1 VRGAPGGGSG
11 AVARAVGVFVVASS
25 AWLAYRAGGGGD
37 PRPSPP
43 TAARAEP
50 LALGTG
56 KGADGYQV
64 DQRLT
69 DKMGEARV
77 ESQGA
82 QNRAPLLAHWRKM
95 PIAWAPLSGDALK
108 STTTIAL
115 RTSDKE
121 TQWSM
126 PGQKGQWEP
135 DARIWNMN
143 EGSFD
148 QRDAIAAPTPATVTF
163 HLRIPAQARLD
174 FATALL
180 GGRGETEFGVSVT
193 DGQGRAKE
201 LFARAMPSK
210 EAKEWLDAT
219 VDLGA
224 YSGQTVDLSLRATPK
239 LMVAM
244 TNGMSQIEASSSAV
258 ALWGNPVLLTKGPTL
273 LPYNVLFVVVDA
285 LRPDVIASFHD
296 DEEDAAKEHAKR
308 PPLEALLPKVPGLL
322 PAIDELASRGVRFT
336 HAYSSGA
343 WTRPGTLA
351 MLAGARSTELGVD
364 PLPWVLPPE
373 QASRFYAS
381 SPPLLTLLLR
391 RAGMQTRAFVN
402 NYFMVGYAS
411 VGVDMGF
418 ERVDDHRYRTR
429 DTMEIT
435 QHATS
440 WMKEHVKDRFFLFC
454 NFNSPHEPWEPP
466 ERYKTR
472 VPAPPAG
479 PVDLVTRMY
488 MAEAAKDD
496 EAVGVL
502 LAALDELGLRER
514 TLVVLTADHGET
526 LSSAHDGRGL
536 DKMQIRYHH
545 AVSNYEETTRIPI
558 LLSLPG
564 VLPEGREV
572 KARVRSI
579 DIAPT
584 VLELLGVERSP
595 KSSGASLMP
604 LVRGETEP
612 DERVVL
618 SEGRG
623 TRALLSG
630 KYRLLVREGAAQ
642 ITTSLKGDKT
652 ETVAE
657 ELYDLEDDPG
667 ERHNLAKD
675 RPELV
680 VEMRA
685 RMEAARKNVAVAG
698 TQAAAR
704 PDPPDASTFVHLRFA
719 GGGGQH
725 RISGAVHT
733 VDPKAKIGEAAAF
746 GAAPEAVRLGGGR
759 VDLALVTAAD
769 ALVGVDLRVEPPSAA
784 LAWELFLDDAPLA
797 ASQVFA
803 GPFGF
808 AAPSLR
814 LGVASDEARAA
825 AYSPVVPQIDPQRDL
840 GLFVTRERP
849 GDPPKDDGPARGVTR
864 EDTPQGAEEMGR
876 LLREWGYAHSPPAP
890 ASAVPSAAP
899 PPKVPKKK

>member
-1 VRGAPGGGSG
+1 MSG
-11 AVARAVGVFVVASS
+11 LVARALAIGAVVA
-25 AWLAYRAGGGGD
+25 AGWLAYRAGGGGD
-37 PRPSPP
+37 PRPLLP

-50 LALGTG
+50 SLAVAG

-64 DQRLT
+64 DQRLVE
-69 DKMGEARV
+69 KMNEARV
-77 ESQGA
+77 ESGNP
-82 QNRAPLLAHWRKM
+82 QNRGPLQAHWRKM
-95 PIAWAPLSGDALK
+95 PVVWAPLAGDALK

-115 RTSDKE
+115 RTSEKE

-126 PGQKGQWEP
+126 PGSKGQWEP
-135 DARIWNMN
+135 DARVWNMN

-148 QRDAIAAPTPATVTF
+148 QRDAIVAPTPATVTF
-163 HLRIPAQARLD
+163 HVAIPAQARLD

-193 DGQGRAKE
+193 GPDGRMKE

-210 EAKEWLDAT
+210 EAKEWLDAS

-244 TNGMSQIEASSSAV
+244 NNGMSQIEASGSGV

-296 DEEDAAKEHAKR
+296 DEEDAAKQRAKR
-308 PPLEALLPKVPGLL
+308 PPLDALLPKVPGLV
-322 PAIDELASRGVRFT
+322 PAIDQLASRGVRFT
-336 HAYSSGA
+336 HAYSNGA

-364 PLPWVLPPE
+364 PLPWVLPPD

-381 SPPLLTLLLR
+381 SPPLLSLLLR

-440 WMKEHVKDRFFLFC
+440 WMKEHAKDRFFLFC

-466 ERYKTR
+466 ERLKAR
-472 VPAPPAG
+472 VPQPPGG
-479 PVDLVTRMY
+479 PVDYITRMY

-496 EAVGVL
+496 EAIGVL
-502 LAALDELGLRER
+502 LAALDEFGLRER

-526 LSSAHDGRGL
+526 LSIAHDGKGL

-584 VLELLGVERSP
+584 ILEILGVDRAA

-604 LVRGETEP
+604 LVRGEVEA

-623 TRALLSG
+623 TRGLLAG

-642 ITTSLKGDKT
+642 TTTSVKGDKT

-667 ERHNLAKD
+667 ERHDLAKE
-675 RPELV
+675 RPALV
-680 VEMRA
+680 AEMRA
-685 RMEAARKNVAVAG
+685 RLEAARKNVAVAG

-704 PDPPDASTFVHLRFA
+704 PDPPEAAAAVHLRFA
-719 GGGGQH
+719 GGGAAR
-725 RISGAVHT
+725 RISGSIHA
-733 VDPKAKIGEAAAF
+733 VDPKAKIASSQAV
-746 GAAPEAVRLGGGR
+746 GAAPESVKLDAGRL
-759 VDLALVTAAD
+759 DLAMLTAAD
-769 ALVGVDLRVEPPSAA
+769 LLVGVDMRVEPPTAA
-784 LAWELFLDDAPLA
+784 LAWEIFVDDVPLA
-797 ASQVFA
+797 AAQVFA

-814 LGVASDEARAA
+814 LGFATDEARAA
-825 AYSPVVPQIDPQRDL
+825 AYSPSLAHIDPQRDL
-840 GLFVTRERP
+840 GMFVTRERP
-849 GDPPKDDGPARGVTR
+849 GELPRDDGAGRVVTR
-864 EDTPQGAEEMGR
+864 EDTREGAEEMGR
-876 LLREWGYAHSPPAP
+876 LLREWGYAQGPAAP
-890 ASAVPSAAP
+890 AASGVAP
-899 PPKVPKKK
+899 PKGPKKK